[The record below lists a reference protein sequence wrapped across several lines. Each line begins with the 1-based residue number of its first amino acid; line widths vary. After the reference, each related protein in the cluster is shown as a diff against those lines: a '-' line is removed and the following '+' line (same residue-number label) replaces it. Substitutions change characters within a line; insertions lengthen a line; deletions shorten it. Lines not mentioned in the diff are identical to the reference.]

1 MGAISNE
8 WKGAIKSNV
17 ILKTT
22 AYVWSKP
29 DYDLNS
35 RASVC
40 NANTES
46 PLVVAVLATLVR
58 GTGTLELANYLS
70 FLD

>member
-1 MGAISNE
+1 MYGPNQTMI
-8 WKGAIKSNV
+8 
-17 ILKTT
+17 
-22 AYVWSKP
+22 
-29 DYDLNS
+29 LNS